1 MQFWLYKQCV
11 MEKKCEVLL
20 PYLFSASALS
30 GSNVS
35 TFVHYTSKKKNV
47 GPLES
52 PAESSSIDQ
61 MSRKHDLWGQ
71 IERSGFIHLEKGD
84 ADGGITMWYQSSDM

>member
-1 MQFWLYKQCV
+1 

-30 GSNVS
+30 RSNVS
-35 TFVHYTSKKKNV
+35 TFVHYTSKKKNG

-52 PAESSSIDQ
+52 PAESSGIDQ
-61 MSRKHDLWGQ
+61 MSRKHDL
-71 IERSGFIHLEKGD
+71 
-84 ADGGITMWYQSSDM
+84 